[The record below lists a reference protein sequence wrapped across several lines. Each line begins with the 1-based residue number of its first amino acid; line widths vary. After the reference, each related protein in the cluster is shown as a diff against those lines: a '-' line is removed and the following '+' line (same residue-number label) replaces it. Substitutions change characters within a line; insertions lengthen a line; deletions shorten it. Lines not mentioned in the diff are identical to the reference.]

1 MKTIRQTLTTS
12 RPRCSLVE
20 KVVQVCQ
27 TQVNFSLLSD
37 FSCDLLLA
45 NLPFL
50 LDNDLK
56 LLFHHSLQLDL
67 QRDVACWDVCE
78 KQSGERKEEGM
89 KGRGGSIEE
98 GRRRHNSS
106 ASAW

>member
-78 KQSGERKEEGM
+78 NKVVKGRRKERKGEED
-89 KGRGGSIEE
+89 R
-98 GRRRHNSS
+98 
-106 ASAW
+106 